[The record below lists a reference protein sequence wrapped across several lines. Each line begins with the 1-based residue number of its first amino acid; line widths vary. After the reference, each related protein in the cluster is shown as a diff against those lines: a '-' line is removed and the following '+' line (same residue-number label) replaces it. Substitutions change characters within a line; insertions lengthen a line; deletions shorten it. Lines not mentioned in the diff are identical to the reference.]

1 LQNATLSMLRSLLN
15 SKSVILS
22 PFLESI
28 QLHEIYSVRIT
39 IEALKRDIN
48 TSIVLS
54 ALRDRGFAV
63 VRSGYSDNDVIIIV
77 LVSLSKRRFRQHGRY
92 PRIGTTNFGCIMAL
106 V

>member
-1 LQNATLSMLRSLLN
+1 MQNATLSMLRSLLN

-48 TSIVLS
+48 KSIVLS

-63 VRSGYSDNDVIIIV
+63 VRCGYSDNDVIIIV
-77 LVSLSKRRFRQHGRY
+77 LVS
-92 PRIGTTNFGCIMAL
+92 
-106 V
+106 